1 MTSLSAARAAI
12 FTATLWLTA
21 CQPPPPVMTPDQ
33 TTRMHKLTAH
43 LVPRCVGRYLIDLPS
58 DFVINPVSRAVIEGV
73 TMEIKP
79 MTETDFR
86 QQFHWRKTYLEQA
99 LLPGDEKL
107 PHLKKTIELPGGQG
121 LGGIFD
127 RSTST
132 ASGGR
137 LGRTLDL
144 MAWKDG
150 YLITSQ
156 IEATDTT
163 FPEYAMDSIAR
174 QLKTNTPEKLAHL
187 LHVYSRTRGRA
198 DNEIPTEPGTCFR
211 YGFVQGKATDQE
223 WIDVNYHLSI
233 AEDVYFTFH
242 YMSHIG
248 PMEKSLLQRGAAI
261 EEELQQVN
269 GRTLR
274 KGSRLTN
281 GLKFDEWLAERES
294 DPGVKDYDLTL
305 ELNSKAGTASEPL
318 FMVELASGVRH
329 PHAARSL
336 EESAVL
342 QPIKM
347 ASFDA
352 AESIALWDTVSVTL
366 RPRPN
371 GF

>member
-1 MTSLSAARAAI
+1 MTHLCAARAAI
-12 FTATLWLTA
+12 LTATLWLTA
-21 CQPPPPVMTPDQ
+21 CQPSPPVMTPDQ
-33 TTRMHKLTAH
+33 TTRMSKLTSH
-43 LVPRCVGRYLIDLPS
+43 LVPRCVGRYVIDLPR
-58 DFVINPVSRAVIEGV
+58 DFVINPVSRAVIEEV
-73 TMEIKP
+73 TLEIKP
-79 MTETDFR
+79 MTEGEFR
-86 QQFHWRKTYLEQA
+86 QQFQWRKTYLEQA

-107 PHLKKTIELPGGQG
+107 PHLKETIGLPEGQG
-121 LGGIFD
+121 FGGVFN
-127 RSTST
+127 RSEGTYS
-132 ASGGR
+132 SDR
-137 LGRTLDL
+137 LGRVLEL

-150 YLITSQ
+150 YSIAAQ

-163 FPEYAMDSIAR
+163 FPEDQDDSIAK
-174 QLKTNTPEKLAHL
+174 QLKTSTPEKLAHL

-223 WIDVNYHLSI
+223 WIDVNYHLST
-233 AEDVYFTFH
+233 AEDVYFAFH
-242 YMSHIG
+242 NLSHIG
-248 PMEKSLLQRGAAI
+248 PMEKTLLQRGPAI
-261 EEELQQVN
+261 EEELKQVD

-274 KGSRLTN
+274 RGSRQTN
-281 GLKFDEWLAERES
+281 NLKFDEWLAERES

-318 FMVELASGVRH
+318 FLVELASGVRH
-329 PHAARSL
+329 PHPARSL

-342 QPIKM
+342 QPIKK

-352 AESIALWDTVSVTL
+352 AESIALWDAVSVTL